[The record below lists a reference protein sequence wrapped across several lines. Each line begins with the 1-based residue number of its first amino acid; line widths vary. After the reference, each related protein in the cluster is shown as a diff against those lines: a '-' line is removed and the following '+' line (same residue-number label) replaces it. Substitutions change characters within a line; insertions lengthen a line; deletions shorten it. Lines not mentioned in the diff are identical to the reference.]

1 MNEAIATAEA
11 RIVRGAN
18 WFYWIA
24 GLSLVN
30 SLSSIGEA
38 KWSFPLGLGITQVV
52 DGFAASFQSRTATV
66 VGFCLDLVAAILVVL
81 VGYLAHRYRW
91 AYLLGMVAY
100 GLDALINLAF
110 SDWIGL
116 GFHGFA
122 LVSMLPG
129 LKAFK
134 ERAAAVPATEPAAPT
149 PIQPT
154 AL

>member
-1 MNEAIATAEA
+1 MDQAVASAEA
-11 RIVRGAN
+11 RITRGAN

-30 SLSSIGEA
+30 SLGSIGEA

-52 DGFAASFQSRTATV
+52 DGVAAGFQSRAATV
-66 VGFCLDLVAAILVVL
+66 VGFCLDLFAAILVVL
-81 VGYLAHRYRW
+81 VGYLARRYRW

-100 GLDALINLAF
+100 GLDGLINLAF

-116 GFHGFA
+116 AFHAFA

-129 LKAFK
+129 VKAFK
-134 ERAAAVPATEPAAPT
+134 ERAALAPQPEATGA
-149 PIQPT
+149 PIQPS